1 MNNLVDFEIR
11 KIKDNEIYFICSTF
25 YNIHD
30 FEDEINKYLNKINFN
45 GSVIVDRLLI
55 DYEQDSNTRFI
66 KYPFINNKIDIDAY
80 EYLNLD
86 KSNIYRQITSEY
98 FASILG
104 TRQEIFLLPSF
115 MEKLAKGEIL

>member
-1 MNNLVDFEIR
+1 
-11 KIKDNEIYFICSTF
+11 
-25 YNIHD
+25 IHD

-45 GSVIVDRLLI
+45 GCVIVDRLLI

-66 KYPFINNKIDIDAY
+66 KYPFINNKIDIDSY

>member
-11 KIKDNEIYFICSTF
+11 KIKNNEIYFICSTF